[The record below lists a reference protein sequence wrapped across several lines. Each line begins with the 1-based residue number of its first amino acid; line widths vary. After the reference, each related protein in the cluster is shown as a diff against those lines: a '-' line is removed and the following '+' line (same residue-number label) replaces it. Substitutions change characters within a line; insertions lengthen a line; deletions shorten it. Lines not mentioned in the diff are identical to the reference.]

1 MAFGPVMIDIESTQL
16 NEQDKILL
24 KNPLV
29 GGLILFARN
38 FESAEQVLELTESI
52 RQVNDKIIIAVDQE
66 GGRVQRFTSGFSK
79 LPALGSLGELY
90 QNDAEQACQFASALG
105 ELMALEVQSVG
116 CDISFAP
123 VLDLGHPQST
133 IIGARAFS
141 TKADEIN
148 ILAKHYIGGMKAG
161 GMQATGKH
169 FPGHGSIVEDSHLEI
184 PYDHRS
190 FDEIA
195 EDDLTCF
202 KALSSDLGG
211 MMPAHIIYDQ
221 VDDKP
226 AGFSSI
232 WLQEILRQQLNFNGV
247 IFSDDLSME
256 GAAAAGSFT
265 DRADA
270 ALSAGC
276 DMILVCNNRDAALQ
290 VLQHLKGYKQD
301 EVSKARIEQLAMK
314 EKPSGLKNLKK
325 TEKWQQLSLKLE
337 NFEELFK

>member
-1 MAFGPVMIDIESTQL
+1 
-16 NEQDKILL
+16 
-24 KNPLV
+24 
-29 GGLILFARN
+29 
-38 FESAEQVLELTESI
+38 
-52 RQVNDKIIIAVDQE
+52 
-66 GGRVQRFTSGFSK
+66 
-79 LPALGSLGELY
+79 
-90 QNDAEQACQFASALG
+90 
-105 ELMALEVQSVG
+105 
-116 CDISFAP
+116 
-123 VLDLGHPQST
+123 
-133 IIGARAFS
+133 
-141 TKADEIN
+141 
-148 ILAKHYIGGMKAG
+148 
-161 GMQATGKH
+161 
-169 FPGHGSIVEDSHLEI
+169 
-184 PYDHRS
+184 
-190 FDEIA
+190 
-195 EDDLTCF
+195 
-202 KALSSDLGG
+202 SDLGA